1 MRRSPTISW
10 RAANGPNPFQC
21 QPHAARISETVFA
34 SFTSEVNMRKV
45 FPPCFI
51 ALIFA
56 ANAAAQS
63 GRRVV
68 NPRPPRE
75 PVIEAPAEP
84 RPERL
89 PPAPAELGALPESLL
104 NRELQ
109 SLDKGSFRL
118 ADFGGKV
125 VVVNLWAT
133 WCGPCRMEIPEY
145 ERVRREY
152 AGRGVEFV
160 GLTTEDPRT
169 SADRVKKFVSEFKF
183 GFRLGWADRET
194 ALALMNGRNVI
205 PQTYVIAA
213 DSTVV
218 RHIRGYAAGRNAGL
232 LREALDRALSGG
244 AAQSGSTR

>member
-1 MRRSPTISW
+1 
-10 RAANGPNPFQC
+10 
-21 QPHAARISETVFA
+21 
-34 SFTSEVNMRKV
+34 MRKT
-45 FPPCFI
+45 FPLLLVA
-51 ALIFA
+51 ALA
-56 ANAAAQS
+56 AHAAAQS
-63 GRRVV
+63 GRRITT
-68 NPRPPRE
+68 PPPPE
-75 PVIEAPAEP
+75 PQTEA
-84 RPERL
+84 
-89 PPAPAELGALPESLL
+89 PPAPSVEAAPAARPSVAELRTLPDGVLK
-104 NRELQ
+104 RELQ
-109 SLDKGSFRL
+109 SLDRGSFRL

-145 ERVRREY
+145 EQVRREY
-152 AGRGVEFV
+152 AARGVEFV

-169 SADRVKKFVSEFKF
+169 SSERVRQFVREYKF